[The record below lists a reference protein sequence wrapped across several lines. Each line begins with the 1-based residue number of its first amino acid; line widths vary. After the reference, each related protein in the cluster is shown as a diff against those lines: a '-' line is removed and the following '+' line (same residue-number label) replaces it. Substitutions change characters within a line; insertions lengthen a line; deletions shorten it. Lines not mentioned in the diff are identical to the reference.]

1 MDATALL
8 QQQHDRMKQL
18 FRDFDAAGESAVDRK
33 AVMKALKAELAVHTF
48 FEEEVFYPAVMRLRA
63 DEAKEAVRDALEEHH
78 VVDGLVAEL
87 DALEPEDDQY
97 DAKVAALRQSLER
110 HMSQEEQAMFA
121 QARIHLTDE
130 RLEKLGRQMAAR
142 RDSRFQPASLE
153 SRAEPER
160 PGWAATRH

>member
-18 FRDFDAAGESAVDRK
+18 FRDFDAAEGRIAERK
-33 AVMKALKAELAVHTF
+33 AVMKDLKAELLAHTF
-48 FEEEVFYPAVMRLRA
+48 VEEEVFYPAVMRLRA
-63 DEAKEAVRDALEEHH
+63 DEAREAVRDALEEHH

-87 DALEPEDDQY
+87 DALEPEDEQY
-97 DAKVAALRQSLER
+97 AVKVSALRLSLER
-110 HMSQEEQAMFA
+110 HMQQEEQAMFA

-142 RDSRFQPASLE
+142 REGRFTTVAPG
-153 SRAEPER
+153 SRAER
-160 PGWAATRH
+160 DRWVSARH